1 MAVVANDRRI
11 REKKI
16 GRIGPNAIIRVAD
29 ALREQVGESA
39 TARLFRSAGLDRYL
53 AVPPR
58 QMVDER
64 EVNGLHQ
71 ILRSELGL
79 ERARWISRAA
89 GLATGEYLLAHR
101 IPAAVQLLL
110 RALPSGLAS
119 RMLLSAILRHAW
131 TFSGS
136 GAFTVQTGHPLQIW
150 ISGCPVCRGS
160 AAREPLCDYYA
171 ATFQRLFRAVVDPEV
186 VVRETE
192 CEAMGAEACLFEV
205 RW

>member
-1 MAVVANDRRI
+1 MAVVASDRRI
-11 REKKI
+11 REKRI
-16 GRIGPNAIIRVAD
+16 GRIGPNAITRVAD
-29 ALREQVGESA
+29 ALREQVGESGA
-39 TARLFRSAGLDRYL
+39 TRLFRSAGLEGYL

-64 EVNGLHQ
+64 EVKRLHQ
-71 ILRSELGL
+71 VLRSELGL

-89 GLATGEYLLAHR
+89 GFTTGQYLLAHR
-101 IPAAVQLLL
+101 IPPAVQLLL
-110 RALPSGLAS
+110 RALPAGLGS
-119 RMLLSAILRHAW
+119 RMLLSAIRRHAW

-136 GAFTVQTGHPLQIW
+136 GTFTARTGRPLRIW

-160 AAREPLCDYYA
+160 IAHEPLCDYYA
-171 ATFQRLFRAVVDPEV
+171 ATFQRLFRALVDPHV
-186 VVRETE
+186 IVRETE